1 MPRDLLVPGTS
12 GNKLLLDNAD
22 LGWPSALAAEGW
34 LAGATGYALGLNG
47 LPLGA
52 QEIVDVMS
60 MEFAD
65 PASVRPT
72 KTTLKAGSGIGPGPV
87 LELVYNQ
94 FLDYDPFVYDFRADV
109 RQSGQ
114 RLLDHL
120 IDQQPAGDKWRI
132 ACHSQGGLVVAVASK
147 LYARQHGDDDR
158 AFANIVSHVAFIGVP
173 FYGTVNAAVAL
184 IKGEEMS
191 PGFAEHFRAIART
204 WPSLHQMLP
213 VWPGCVRV
221 RVGFHVTSAS
231 FDAMDPAAWP
241 GAGIDPAMLARARL
255 TRTQFLDSP
264 LSRMNGVKKTL
275 LMSRA
280 WPTSNHLLVAN
291 GAVTVPPA
299 SEPGDTLVPADTTY
313 GAAAAVEQDAMHQF
327 GTGGDTMKHFALS
340 VDPFVATAVKDFFA
354 R

>member
-1 MPRDLLVPGTS
+1 MPKDLLVPGTS
-12 GNKLLLDNAD
+12 GNKLLLDGAD
-22 LGWPSALAAEGW
+22 LGWPSALAAQGW

-47 LPLGA
+47 LPLSA
-52 QEIVDVMS
+52 QAIVDVMS
-60 MEFAD
+60 MEFAN
-65 PASVRPT
+65 PASIRPT
-72 KTTLKAGSGIGPGPV
+72 KTTLKAGSSIGPGDV

-94 FLDYDPFVYDFRADV
+94 FLGFERFVYDFRADV

-114 RLLDHL
+114 RLLDL
-120 IDQQPAGDKWRI
+120 LLDLRPSTGKWRI

-158 AFANIVSHVAFIGVP
+158 AFANLVSHVAFIGVP

-191 PGFAEHFRAIART
+191 SGFAEHFREISRT

-213 VWPGCVRV
+213 VWPGCVRL
-221 RVGFHVTSAS
+221 RNGNALTPAN

-241 GAGIDPAMLARARL
+241 GAGIDPAMLARARA
-255 TRTQFLDSP
+255 TRVEFLDSP
-264 LSRMNGVKKTL
+264 LSRMNGVKKTM

-280 WPTSNHLLVAN
+280 WPTANHLIVGN

-299 SEPGDTLVPADTTY
+299 SEPGDTLVPADTTFET
-313 GAAAAVEQDAMHQF
+313 AAAVEQDVMHQF
-327 GTGGDTMKHFALS
+327 GTNADTMAHFALS
-340 VDPFVATAVKDFFA
+340 VDPFVAAAVDDFFNQ
-354 R
+354 